1 MGKAGLGPDQRGLKS
16 CAPQQEESVEVTLE
30 NSGHTEKQ
38 RCYCPGLCI
47 FSQKHHVYQIVSLYL
62 EVHIQDNLNEMTV
75 NSCFNLEYALLSC
88 CGRVVFD
95 FMEKFSYYL
104 DKC

>member
-47 FSQKHHVYQIVSLYL
+47 FSQKHHIYQIVSLYL
-62 EVHIQDNLNEMTV
+62 EVHIQDNLKEK
-75 NSCFNLEYALLSC
+75 SCI
-88 CGRVVFD
+88 
-95 FMEKFSYYL
+95 FMYDCEQLF
-104 DKC
+104 